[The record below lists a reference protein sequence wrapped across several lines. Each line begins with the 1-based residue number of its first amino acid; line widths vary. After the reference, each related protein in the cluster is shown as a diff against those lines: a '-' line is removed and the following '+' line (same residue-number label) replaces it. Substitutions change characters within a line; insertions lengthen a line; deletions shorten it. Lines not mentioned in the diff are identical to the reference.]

1 MGELLNPKAQRNAK
15 MRTRALT
22 SKSFLPQEDVTIH
35 LADTRDE
42 ESRVSHKPRQYL
54 HSV

>member
-22 SKSFLPQEDVTIH
+22 SKSFLPQEDMTIH
-35 LADTRDE
+35 LTDD
-42 ESRVSHKPRQYL
+42 PR
-54 HSV
+54 